1 MTIDSLNFLLIE
13 IIACLAIAALL
24 GLVVGWMI
32 RRAIAKKQAARA
44 EILANERYEML
55 VQENH
60 HDAKNLEDQLQTL
73 GDELKSVKSNNQN
86 LNSSLQDTKDSIA
99 QARSE
104 SIQLTETQLEANE
117 RLQAIIHQK
126 DEEIKKLM
134 QSSSSSN
141 SNLAA
146 AAAGVGA
153 SASLI
158 SRVASSSQN
167 DDIDNN
173 ETLDATTVLKGP
185 LHQSNEPSDDS
196 FDDTLAT
203 LDAGASQL
211 RNERQAL
218 LDAISD
224 GEETIAI
231 NHQDLPAE
239 LRDSINATDSDA
251 TIALS
256 DMDKTINLDQDDDEM
271 IDTLETP

>member
-1 MTIDSLNFLLIE
+1 MTIDSLNFLLVE
-13 IIACLAIAALL
+13 IIACLAVAALL

-32 RRAIAKKQAARA
+32 RRAIAKKQAAKA
-44 EILANERYEML
+44 ESLANERYEML
-55 VQENH
+55 VQENRQ
-60 HDAKNLEDQLQTL
+60 DAKNLENQLQTL
-73 GDELKSVKSNNQN
+73 GVELKSVKSNNQN

-117 RLQAIIHQK
+117 RLQTIIRKK

-158 SRVASSSQN
+158 SRVASSAQN

-185 LHQSNEPSDDS
+185 LHQSNESSDES
-196 FDDTLAT
+196 SDDTLAT